1 MKFILSVRFRF
12 SFARCTA
19 TTTVYAPPTA
29 SARVFDTNLI
39 IFIATRQNLSG
50 LYRSRAAGPK
60 LVREEKP
67 ISFPLDQLSL
77 FSLSL
82 LARIPLWKRSRST
95 RLFEEVRYHSI
106 GKFQYGGLRNFR
118 FTSFHKEEVDA
129 AAIYAASLS
138 LLEARK
144 RATTT
149 AGEGREK
156 RRQARAFAL
165 RSNAW
170 NVTMRN

>member
-1 MKFILSVRFRF
+1 MFSFLSFSSFPFAILKKREITRVEEEGNASVREVIKLKFILSVRFRF

-67 ISFPLDQLSL
+67 IS
-77 FSLSL
+77 
-82 LARIPLWKRSRST
+82 
-95 RLFEEVRYHSI
+95 Y
-106 GKFQYGGLRNFR
+106 
-118 FTSFHKEEVDA
+118 
-129 AAIYAASLS
+129 
-138 LLEARK
+138 
-144 RATTT
+144 
-149 AGEGREK
+149 
-156 RRQARAFAL
+156 
-165 RSNAW
+165 
-170 NVTMRN
+170 

>member
-1 MKFILSVRFRF
+1 MHRHNNRLRSTHRERPCFWHEFNYFYRDQTEFKWSLQVS
-12 SFARCTA
+12 
-19 TTTVYAPPTA
+19 
-29 SARVFDTNLI
+29 
-39 IFIATRQNLSG
+39 
-50 LYRSRAAGPK
+50 RSRSKAGA
-60 LVREEKP
+60 RGEAYF
-67 ISFPLDQLSL
+67 ISIRPTLSFL
-77 FSLSL
+77 SLSL

-149 AGEGREK
+149 AGEGGEK

>member
-82 LARIPLWKRSRST
+82 GSYSALETRRST

-118 FTSFHKEEVDA
+118 FTSFHKEEIDA

-149 AGEGREK
+149 AGEGGEK

>member
-1 MKFILSVRFRF
+1 MFSFLSFSSFPFAILKKREITRVEEEGNASVREVIKLKFILSVRFRF

-129 AAIYAASLS
+129 AAIYAASL
-138 LLEARK
+138 
-144 RATTT
+144 
-149 AGEGREK
+149 
-156 RRQARAFAL
+156 
-165 RSNAW
+165 
-170 NVTMRN
+170 